1 MEDKNS
7 ELLFEYLR
15 SILYDKKIQPLD
27 VEQLDEP
34 FRKLGRGLQYF
45 AKTFTETKQYAAALS
60 RGNLSVQPPPREN
73 FLCENLKNIHA
84 NLNHLTW
91 QAKQVA
97 KGDYSQTVSYLGE
110 FSEAFNTMTQQLKE
124 RELKLKQEAEREKIH
139 AGMVETYNQLLVE
152 MIDRSD
158 LIGFDAKCLI
168 RPRPDKNRQNYQGTD
183 KNRRGQDDRNM
194 GGKNAGRKNTVNSIN
209 QYGRN
214 TAKERP
220 TGKKKTIRNT
230 HNRKKK

>member
-97 KGDYSQTVSYLGE
+97 KGDYSQTVSYIAAEGAGIKTE
-110 FSEAFNTMTQQLKE
+110 TGSRAGKNTCRDGRNLQSASG
-124 RELKLKQEAEREKIH
+124 RD
-139 AGMVETYNQLLVE
+139 
-152 MIDRSD
+152 DR
-158 LIGFDAKCLI
+158 
-168 RPRPDKNRQNYQGTD
+168 PQ
-183 KNRRGQDDRNM
+183 RRGDFRDQCRRQEDS
-194 GGKNAGRKNTVNSIN
+194 VL
-209 QYGRN
+209 
-214 TAKERP
+214 
-220 TGKKKTIRNT
+220 
-230 HNRKKK
+230 